1 MRKENEEVK
10 MDDHDDIYEGYED
23 RLMEA
28 TEIGGDLGVAVS
40 KAKKPTTS
48 TAKKSA
54 APKKSAAAK
63 KSAAPK
69 KSAAAKKSAASKEP
83 VTVGSA
89 GMKRKGQQDVDVD
102 EEAAA
107 GTKKNPARM
116 AKKIQLSVS
125 E

>member
-1 MRKENEEVK
+1 MRKKNEEVE

-23 RLMEA
+23 RLMGA
-28 TEIGGDLGVAVS
+28 TEIVGDLGVAVS
-40 KAKKPTTS
+40 KSKKPTTS
-48 TAKKSA
+48 TAKKLE

-63 KSAAPK
+63 KLVAP
-69 KSAAAKKSAASKEP
+69 KKSAASKEL

-102 EEAAA
+102 KGAAA
-107 GTKKNPARM
+107 GRKKNPARM
-116 AKKIQLSVS
+116 AKKIRLSVS